1 MIKAPALASAFGTA
15 GPGPLYPRFFLAG
28 IAVTL
33 TAGATWGA
41 WLLLRIAR
49 ARDFAAPS
57 IFEVNAHG
65 QAQIYG
71 WMGLFI
77 LGFAL
82 QMFPAFWGAR
92 LVAPRLARALLP
104 LMAAAI
110 AVRPAGRA
118 SATASSGSC

>member
-1 MIKAPALASAFGTA
+1 MTPVIVKVKVMKTMKTSPLPIVPAPDPEPPA
-15 GPGPLYPRFFLAG
+15 GGLLYPRYFLAA

-71 WMGLFI
+71 CMGLFI
-77 LGFAL
+77 
-82 QMFPAFWGAR
+82 QP
-92 LVAPRLARALLP
+92 
-104 LMAAAI
+104 
-110 AVRPAGRA
+110 
-118 SATASSGSC
+118 